1 MKQLKLALL
10 FVCGLYL
17 TGCAV
22 YQSSQATNLDDI
34 NFSAK
39 NQSCSRIC
47 LESYNQCIRTS
58 GNTFAADVQANILTG
73 CKSTLRACI
82 ATCPD
87 NK

>member
-1 MKQLKLALL
+1 MKTLKFALVL
-10 FVCGLYL
+10 VFSLYL

-39 NQSCSRIC
+39 NQSCSRSC

-73 CKSTLRACI
+73 CKSTLKACV

-87 NK
+87 AK